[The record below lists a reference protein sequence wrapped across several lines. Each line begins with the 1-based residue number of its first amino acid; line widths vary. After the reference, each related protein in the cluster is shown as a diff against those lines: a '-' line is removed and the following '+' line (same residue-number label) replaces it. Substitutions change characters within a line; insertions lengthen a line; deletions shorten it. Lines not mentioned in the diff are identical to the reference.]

1 MSKIR
6 ADWIWHQLTPE
17 QHQAMMD
24 WLFVAN
30 LSFQE
35 THERVQREFGLECSL
50 SSVVRYRRRAEMER
64 AREQFQEDLAA
75 AEKVNELGGQMDEL
89 RRASL
94 KLIGI
99 RFLAE
104 TMQGGD
110 AKELAALGKLLLESQ
125 EREIQQGR
133 LDLARE
139 RFKFRAT
146 QAAVKVAPML
156 DEMSRQDA
164 EREQQRIYA
173 AMKRLF
179 GEPPPGM
186 EPTWVK

>member
-17 QHQAMMD
+17 QHKTMMD

-35 THERVQREFGLECSL
+35 THERVKREFGLECSL
-50 SSVVRYRRRAEMER
+50 SSVARYHRRAEMER
-64 AREQFQEDLAA
+64 AREQFEDDLAA
-75 AEKVNELGGQMDEL
+75 AEKVNDLGGQVGQL
-89 RRASL
+89 RASSL

-99 RFLAE
+99 RFLGE
-104 TMQGGD
+104 TMRGGD

-133 LDLARE
+133 LDLARA
-139 RFKFRAT
+139 RFEFRAA
-146 QAAVKVAPML
+146 QAAIKVAPML
-156 DEMSRQDA
+156 DEMSQEDMAREM
-164 EREQQRIYA
+164 ERINA
-173 AMKRLF
+173 AQKRLF
-179 GEPPPGM
+179 GEPPDGM
-186 EPTWVK
+186 G